1 MASTYTSKDEMTGPC
16 LNVYVAWRSEAGE
29 IGRDTSRGL
38 ELARLIY
45 STFARDIE
53 KPLNNGLGIPVF
65 FRSAAANKGART
77 PIPIDL
83 ELAEHSAV
91 ILLVNSAMV
100 TDPEWDDYTR
110 ELSGRVRA
118 TSGRHRIFPVSLSR
132 AALQFDSALGQTNFI
147 RYHEFASDGGQNSSE
162 LMLWLTHELC
172 RFLNRPR
179 SDAPGAVLSPKP
191 IRLFISHAKQD
202 GVPLAERFRE
212 AIADTPAA
220 AFFDSIDI
228 APGYDFGAEIEGNIR
243 ESTLLVLQ
251 SDVYSSRPWCRRE
264 VLMAKKLHRPI
275 IIVNAIEEDEKR
287 SFPYMG
293 NVPVIRWTGE
303 NHHRIVGLA
312 LREHLRFL
320 YNKCRIEAL
329 RRAGRIPAGALVL
342 TRPPEIL
349 DFQNI
354 AARAADG
361 EGGRAL
367 VIYPDPPLGA
377 EEDMLLSAFGGDV
390 SFTTLTMPEEKKL
403 LGGKTIGLSIS
414 ESADLRVL
422 GFDEMHLRDALIEF
436 TRQLLARDAAV
447 AYGGD
452 LRAGGFTQ
460 VLFDLVRAHNS
471 SGAPE
476 AYRPVHNYVAWPLH
490 LKVDEDAEAELIKVG
505 QLHRVPLPDDL
516 KTDLGV
522 DPGEFL
528 KPDTTEN
535 RYVWARSLTA
545 MRERMNEQ
553 TDARVLM
560 GGKTS
565 GYTGKYPGLL
575 EEAYLAL
582 RASKPLFLLG
592 AFGGCTRAVIELVE
606 GGRPES
612 LTQNFQCRDE
622 AYNQFVEEYNS
633 RAAAD
638 PSLGLEPIDYE
649 SVGLAF
655 REAGPDGLRNGLG
668 VEENR
673 RLFYAVDPDEII
685 HLVLKGLSNLPKEQ

>member
-1 MASTYTSKDEMTGPC
+1 MSASEYKSC
-16 LNVYVAWRSEAGE
+16 LNVYVVWKPETDAAG
-29 IGRDTSRGL
+29 IAKSRGL

-45 STFARDIE
+45 STFVRDIE
-53 KPLNNGLGIPVF
+53 KPLDYGLGIPIF
-65 FRSAAANKGART
+65 FRSAAADEGART
-77 PIPIDL
+77 PLPIDL
-83 ELAEHSAV
+83 EQAERSAV

-100 TDPEWDDYTR
+100 TDPEWGEYVK
-110 ELSGRVRA
+110 ELSGQARA
-118 TSGRHRIFPVSLSR
+118 VGGRHRIFPVSLSK
-132 AALQFDSALGQTNFI
+132 AALQFDAALGQTNFI
-147 RYHEFASDGGQNSSE
+147 RYHDFNNDGGQNSSE

-172 RFLNRPR
+172 RFLNWPR
-179 SDAPGAVLSPKP
+179 SAEPGAVLSSKP

-220 AFFDSIDI
+220 VFFDSIDI
-228 APGYDFGAEIEGNIR
+228 APGYDFGTEIEGSIR

-264 VLMAKKLHRPI
+264 VLMAKKMNRPI

-293 NVPVIRWTGE
+293 NVPLIRWTGK
-303 NHHRIVGLA
+303 NHQRIVGLA

-320 YNKCRIEAL
+320 YNECRIYAL
-329 RRAGRIPAGALVL
+329 RRAGRIPEGALVL

-361 EGGRAL
+361 EDSKAL

-390 SFTTLTMPEEKKL
+390 SFTTLTMPEEKKIL
-403 LGGKTIGLSIS
+403 SGKTIGLSIS
-414 ESADLRVL
+414 ESTDLQAL
-422 GFDEMHLRDALIEF
+422 GFDEMHLRDVLIEF
-436 TRQLLARDAAV
+436 TRQLLSRDATV
-447 AYGGD
+447 AYGGVP
-452 LRAGGFTQ
+452 LAGFTQ

-471 SGAPE
+471 SGVPQ
-476 AYRPVHNYVAWPLH
+476 AYRPLHNYVAWPLH

-505 QLHRVPLPDDL
+505 RFHRVSLPEDL
-516 KTDLGV
+516 KA

-535 RYVWARSLTA
+535 RYVWARSLTT

-560 GGKTS
+560 GGKVS

-575 EEAYLAL
+575 EEAHLAL

-592 AFGGCTRAVIELVE
+592 AFGGCTRAVIELIE
-606 GGRPES
+606 GGSPEN
-612 LTQNFQCRDE
+612 LTQDFQRRDE
-622 AYNQFVEEYNS
+622 AYKRLIKEYNS
-633 RAAAD
+633 RAAAN
-638 PSLGLEPIDYE
+638 PALGLEAIDYE
-649 SVGLAF
+649 SVSRAF
-655 REAGPDGLRNGLG
+655 REAGPAGLRNGLDA
-668 VEENR
+668 EENR
-673 RLFYAVDPDEII
+673 RLFHAVDPDEII
-685 HLVLKGLSNLPKEQ
+685 HLVLKGLSNLPKAL

>member
-1 MASTYTSKDEMTGPC
+1 MSASEYKPC
-16 LNVYVAWRSEAGE
+16 LNLYVVWRLEA
-29 IGRDTSRGL
+29 DTTDADKSQGL
-38 ELARLIY
+38 DLARLIY

-53 KPLNNGLGIPVF
+53 KPLNYGLGIPVF
-65 FRSAAANKGART
+65 FRSVAAGKGVRT
-77 PIPIDL
+77 PLPIDL
-83 ELAEHSAV
+83 EQAERSAV

-100 TDPEWDDYTR
+100 TDQEWSYYVT
-110 ELSGRVRA
+110 ELSRHVSA
-118 TSGRHRIFPVSLSR
+118 ASGRHRIFPVSLSR

-147 RYHEFASDGGQNSSE
+147 RYHEFAGDGGQNSSE

-172 RFLNRPR
+172 RFLNHPR
-179 SDAPGAVLSPKP
+179 SAAPGAILSPRP

-202 GVPLAERFRE
+202 GVPLAEKFRE

-220 AFFDSIDI
+220 TFFDSIDI
-228 APGYDFGAEIEGNIR
+228 APGYDFGAEIESNIR

-275 IIVNAIEEDEKR
+275 MIVNAIEEDEKR

-303 NHHRIVGLA
+303 NHQRIIGLA
-312 LREHLRFL
+312 LREHLRFI
-320 YNKCRIEAL
+320 YNQCRIDTL
-329 RRAGRIPAGALVL
+329 RRAGRIPEGALVL

-354 AARAADG
+354 AARASNE
-361 EGGRAL
+361 EGRKAL

-390 SFTTLTMPEEKKL
+390 AFTTLTMPEEKARFS
-403 LGGKTIGLSIS
+403 GKTIGLSIS
-414 ESADLRVL
+414 ESSDLRAL

-436 TRQLLARDAAV
+436 TRQLLARDAVV

-452 LRAGGFTQ
+452 LRASGFTQ

-476 AYRPVHNYVAWPLH
+476 AYRPIQNYVAWPLH

-505 QLHRVPLPDDL
+505 RLHRVPLPEDL
-516 KTDLGV
+516 TQEPGV
-522 DPGEFL
+522 ASDVFL
-528 KPDTTEN
+528 PPDTVDN
-535 RYVWARSLTA
+535 RYVWARCLTA

-553 TDARVLM
+553 LDARVLM
-560 GGKTS
+560 GGKVS
-565 GYTGKYPGLL
+565 GYAGKYPGLL

-582 RASKPLFLLG
+582 RASKPLYLLG
-592 AFGGCTRAVIELVE
+592 AFGGCTRALIELVE
-606 GGRPES
+606 GGSPKS
-612 LTQNFQCRDE
+612 LTKDFQCKDE
-622 AYNQFVEEYNS
+622 AYNQLVEEYNS
-633 RAAAD
+633 CAAAK
-638 PSLGLEPIDYE
+638 PELGLKPIDYE
-649 SVGLAF
+649 SVGHAF
-655 REAGPDGLRNGLG
+655 REVSLAGLRNGLDA
-668 VEENR
+668 EENR
-673 RLFYAVDPDEII
+673 RLFHAVDPDEII
-685 HLVLKGLSNLPKEQ
+685 HLVLKGLSNLPDGQ

>member
-1 MASTYTSKDEMTGPC
+1 MSASEYRPC
-16 LNVYVAWRSEAGE
+16 LNVYVVWRPEVDAAGLD
-29 IGRDTSRGL
+29 GSRGL

-53 KPLNNGLGIPVF
+53 KPLNYCLGIPVF
-65 FRSAAANKGART
+65 FRSAAAGKGART
-77 PIPIDL
+77 PLPIDL
-83 ELAEHSAV
+83 EQAEHSAV
-91 ILLVNSAMV
+91 ILLVNGAMV
-100 TDPEWDDYTR
+100 TDPEWGDYVKQ
-110 ELSGRVRA
+110 LSGRA
-118 TSGRHRIFPVSLSR
+118 HAAGDRHRIFPVSLSR
-132 AALQFDSALGQTNFI
+132 AALQFDAALGQTNFI
-147 RYHEFASDGGQNSSE
+147 RYHDFKSDGGQNSSE

-172 RFLNRPR
+172 RFLNLPR
-179 SDAPGAVLSPKP
+179 SAAPGAILSPKP

-202 GVPLAERFRE
+202 GVPLAETFRN

-251 SDVYSSRPWCRRE
+251 SDIYSSRPWCRRE
-264 VLMAKKLHRPI
+264 VLMAKKLNRPI
-275 IIVNAIEEDEKR
+275 MIVNAIEEDEKR

-303 NHHRIVGLA
+303 NHQRVVGLA

-320 YNKCRIEAL
+320 YNGCRIGAL
-329 RRAGRIPAGALVL
+329 RRAGRIPEGALVL
-342 TRPPEIL
+342 SRPPEIL

-354 AARAADG
+354 AARAAG
-361 EGGRAL
+361 EGGGKAL

-390 SFTTLTMPEEKKL
+390 SFTTLTMPEEKTML
-403 LGGKTIGLSIS
+403 SGKTIGLSVS
-414 ESADLRVL
+414 ESADLRAL
-422 GFDEMHLRDALIEF
+422 GFDEMHLRDTLIEF
-436 TRQLLARDAAV
+436 TRQLLARDATV

-471 SGAPE
+471 TGTPE
-476 AYRPVHNYVAWPLH
+476 TYRPVHNYVAWPLH

-505 QLHRVPLPDDL
+505 RLHRVPLPEDL
-516 KTDLGV
+516 KTDPGV
-522 DPGEFL
+522 EPGEFL
-528 KPDTTEN
+528 KPDTKEH
-535 RYVWARSLTA
+535 RYVWARCLTA

-553 TDARVLM
+553 SGARVLM
-560 GGKTS
+560 GGKVS

-592 AFGGCTRAVIELVE
+592 AFGGCARAVIELVE
-606 GGRPES
+606 GGDPES
-612 LTQNFQCRDE
+612 LTQDFQTRDE
-622 AYNQFVEEYNS
+622 AYKQLVEDYNS
-633 RAAAD
+633 RAAAR
-638 PSLGLEPIDYE
+638 PELGLEQIDYE
-649 SVGLAF
+649 SVGRAF
-655 REAGPDGLRNGLG
+655 REAGPAGLRNGLDAG
-668 VEENR
+668 DNR
-673 RLFYAVDPDEII
+673 RLFHAVDPDEII
-685 HLVLKGLSNLPKEQ
+685 HLVLKGLANLPQGR